1 MVSLSESE
9 RRYIEGGVEVNIRN
23 DGRGRHDY
31 RDFTI
36 ETGSIATQA
45 NGSCLL
51 KLHTTDIL
59 VAVKVE
65 LGIPDE
71 DAPDCGKLQFAV
83 ECSPSAAR
91 EFEGRGAEELNGEL
105 AGLLQRIFDNKSA
118 LDLKKLC
125 IIPGQRC
132 WILYVDALVLDSG
145 GNLIDAISIASKA
158 ALFNTKIPKINLV
171 PGEHEQMEIEIDDES
186 NEWTRIDTE
195 NIPICV
201 TLTKI
206 GSRHIVDATL
216 EEELCINARLT
227 IAINKKG
234 NVCSIQKGGSGG
246 LDPSLL
252 HDMML
257 SAKKIGLSIIEKLD
271 HVLKEEE
278 RQKKIKVCFM

>member
-1 MVSLSESE
+1 MLSLSESE

-45 NGSCLL
+45 NGSCRL
-51 KLHTTDIL
+51 KLHNTDIL

-71 DAPDCGKLQFAV
+71 NTPDCGKVQFAV

-91 EFEGRGAEELNGEL
+91 EFDGRGAEELNVEL
-105 AGLLQRIFDNKSA
+105 AGLLQRIFDNQSA
-118 LDLKKLC
+118 LNLKNLC
-125 IIPGQRC
+125 IIPGQKC
-132 WILYVDALVLDSG
+132 WVIYVDALVLDSD
-145 GNLIDAISIASKA
+145 GNLIDAISIGSKA
-158 ALFNTKIPKINLV
+158 ALYNTKIPKINLT
-171 PGEHEQMEIEIDDES
+171 PGDNEQMDIEIDGES
-186 NEWTRIDTE
+186 NEWTRIDIE
-195 NIPICV
+195 NVPICV

-216 EEELCINARLT
+216 EEELCVNARLT

-234 NVCSIQKGGSGG
+234 NVCSIQKGGAGG

-252 HDMML
+252 HDMMS
-257 SAKKIGLSIIEKLD
+257 SAKKIGLAIIEKLD
-271 HVLKEEE
+271 VVLKEEE
-278 RQKKIKVCFM
+278 RQKKIKVGFM